1 MRFPALLIPL
11 MALPLGLVAQETWS
25 PDTATFTYTSMREGN
40 AEIYRQVGVRGV
52 PDNLTRN
59 PAQDHS
65 ARTSPDGRWI
75 VFQSLRDGNRE
86 IYLMPAAGG
95 EPTNLT
101 RDPEQ
106 DILPEW
112 FPDGRILF
120 FSTRGEPRGPNGE
133 FRGNLYAMNR
143 DGSGVT
149 RLTAEPLT
157 SSFGGHVSPDGR
169 RIAFA
174 REAAGDIEV
183 FQMDADGSA
192 EQQLTRMEG
201 GDYGARFSPDGR
213 WIAFHH
219 SVGDEA
225 RIMIMAADGSD
236 IRTLT
241 TGGQHYGPVWS
252 PDGRWIL
259 FSGAPL
265 GARQFD
271 LLLAPA
277 AGGTVRPLVAT
288 EVDERSGEWGGRRT
302 ED

>member
-1 MRFPALLIPL
+1 MRFTALL
-11 MALPLGLVAQETWS
+11 LPVLLLPGDLLAQAVWS
-25 PDTATFTYTSMREGN
+25 PDTATFTYTSTRSGN
-40 AEIYRQVGVRGV
+40 AEVFRQAGATGK
-52 PDNLTRN
+52 PENLTRN
-59 PAQDHS
+59 PAQDHW

-75 VFQSLRDGNRE
+75 VFQSQRDGNRE

-95 EPTNLT
+95 EATNLT

-133 FRGNLYAMNR
+133 FRGNLYIMNQ

-149 RLTAEPLT
+149 RITREPLT

-169 RIAFA
+169 RIVFA
-174 REAAGDIEV
+174 RDVDGDIEV

-192 EQQLTRMEG
+192 ERRLTRMEG
-201 GDYGARFSPDGR
+201 GDYGARFSPDGQ

-219 SVGDEA
+219 SAGDEG
-225 RIMIMAADGSD
+225 RIMIMAADGSG

-241 TGGQHYGPVWS
+241 AGGQHYGPAWS

-259 FSGAPL
+259 FTGAPL
-265 GARQFD
+265 GAQQFD
-271 LLLAPA
+271 LLMIPA
-277 AGGTVRPLVAT
+277 AGGTVRPLLAT
-288 EVDERSGEWGGRRT
+288 EVDERSGEW
-302 ED
+302 E